1 MINIKGLQ
9 ANSSFTTLYVLIQS
23 VERKYTTDGKQYL
36 DFMLQ
41 DMSGV
46 INAKLW
52 AANDADVEKF
62 QNGQVVIVSGDVTVY
77 RKENQIRI
85 KTIELHPTMD
95 VEHFLP
101 SAPIE
106 KNVLKDTIHQ
116 YALQIENSVISQ
128 IVFKILD
135 KYDEEFFVYPAAS
148 KNHHEYVNGLAHH
161 VASMLDLSEFIVSK
175 YPIVNKDLLYA
186 GVILHDFGKIIE
198 LSGVVSTEYTT
209 VGKLLGHI
217 TIACNEVY
225 KIACDCGFE
234 NSEEVMLL
242 QHMILAHHGKLEFG
256 SPKLPVTV
264 EAEVLCILDNLDAR
278 LNMMEKSLV
287 DLETGEFTS
296 RIFSLESRKFYK
308 HAIDKEQE

>member
-9 ANSSFTTLYVLIQS
+9 ANSSFPTLYALIQS
-23 VERKYTTDGKQYL
+23 VEKKYTADGKQYL

-52 AANDADVEKF
+52 AVSDEMAEMF
-62 QNGQVVIVSGDVTVY
+62 SNGQVVVVSGDVTVY

-85 KTIELHPTMD
+85 RTIDLHPSMD

-101 SAPIE
+101 SAPIGKDE
-106 KNVLKDTIHQ
+106 LKDKIHT
-116 YALQIENSVISQ
+116 YALQIENHTINQ
-128 IVFKILD
+128 IVSKVLD
-135 KYDEEFFVYPAAS
+135 KYDEEYFVYPAAT

-161 VASMLDLSEFIVSK
+161 VLGMLELSEFVISK

-209 VGKLLGHI
+209 IGKLIGHI
-217 TIACNEVY
+217 NIACNEVY
-225 KIACDCGFE
+225 KVAMELGVE
-234 NSEEVMLL
+234 NSEEVMLI
-242 QHMILAHHGKLEFG
+242 QHLILSHHGKLEFG
-256 SPKLPVTV
+256 SPKLPFIV
-264 EAEVLCILDNLDAR
+264 EAEVLSILDNLDAR
-278 LNMMEKSLV
+278 LNMLEKSLV
-287 DLETGEFTS
+287 DLEDGDFTT
-296 RIFSLESRKFYK
+296 RVFALESRKFYK
-308 HAIDKEQE
+308 HNI

>member
-9 ANSSFTTLYVLIQS
+9 ANSSFTMLYALIQS
-23 VERKYTTDGKQYL
+23 VERKHTTDGKQFL

-41 DMSGV
+41 DMSGS

-52 AANDADVEKF
+52 GASDADVLKF
-62 QNGQVVIVSGDVTVY
+62 SNGQVVTVSGDVTVY

-85 KTIELHPTMD
+85 KAIDLHPTMD

-101 SAPIE
+101 SAPVE
-106 KNVLKDTIHQ
+106 KNVLKDTIQQ
-116 YALQIENSVISQ
+116 YALQIENNIVSQ

-161 VASMLDLSEFIVSK
+161 VSSMLELSEFVVSK
-175 YPIVNKDLLYA
+175 YPFVNKDLLYA

-217 TIACNEVY
+217 SIACNEVY
-225 KIACDCGFE
+225 KVACDLGFE
-234 NSEEVMLL
+234 DSEEVLL
-242 QHMILAHHGKLEFG
+242 IQHMILAHHGKLEFG

-278 LNMMEKSLV
+278 LNMMDKSLA
-287 DLETGEFTS
+287 DIPSGEFTP

-308 HAIDKEQE
+308 PNLDHNQE